1 MVGNADIQA
10 EQGGDRAQ
18 QALGLPPRP
27 TKGQAQ
33 QVPGLDRHVRVI
45 PRPTAPTRAG
55 RAPGRDRL
63 GRDPDRQL
71 PPPLQRPVIFRPVLD
86 PVARPW
92 DLVAAR
98 LIEPVGHPADEGG
111 APYRSAAAPPKP
123 GSGIFAPTRQSG
135 GGSRETGTG
144 CADCREA
151 IEGTLEAVSCAA
163 KWEVEPEPCS
173 VRHPR
178 PMRGATRKAQP
189 APCRAAS
196 LARV

>member
-1 MVGNADIQA
+1 MVGNADTQA
-10 EQGGDRAQ
+10 EQGGERAQ

-27 TKGQAQ
+27 AKGKAQ

-71 PPPLQRPVIFRPVLD
+71 PPPLQRPVVFRPVLD

-98 LIEPVGHPADEGG
+98 LIKPVGHRASSRRGSGPISLRRRPAQT
-111 APYRSAAAPPKP
+111 R
-123 GSGIFAPTRQSG
+123 SGIFAPTRPQPPRLG
-135 GGSRETGTG
+135 
-144 CADCREA
+144 
-151 IEGTLEAVSCAA
+151 
-163 KWEVEPEPCS
+163 KWEI
-173 VRHPR
+173 
-178 PMRGATRKAQP
+178 ALIFTARKKKL
-189 APCRAAS
+189 CIVFLV
-196 LARV
+196 LAGL

>member
-10 EQGGDRAQ
+10 EQGGERAQ

-33 QVPGLDRHVRVI
+33 QVPGLDRYVRVI

-63 GRDPDRQL
+63 RRDPDRQV

-98 LIEPVGHPADEGG
+98 LIEPVGHRASSRRGSGPISLRRRPAQTRERHFCTNARCTGFSMSPSEKMI
-111 APYRSAAAPPKP
+111 AECAIAPPP
-123 GSGIFAPTRQSG
+123 ATS
-135 GGSRETGTG
+135 
-144 CADCREA
+144 
-151 IEGTLEAVSCAA
+151 
-163 KWEVEPEPCS
+163 PCS
-173 VRHPR
+173 AKSLSTLLPPIAAV
-178 PMRGATRKAQP
+178 KP
-189 APCRAAS
+189 AFA
-196 LARV
+196 